1 MNAPTAARLR
11 AEAEKIEQR
20 VLHQEPLTPAYALA
34 VADTLRSMAAQVA
47 ELEAPM
53 ALAAAVKARNA
64 LERLGINLAREEA
77 RG

>member
-1 MNAPTAARLR
+1 MNYPHAARLR
-11 AEAEKIEQR
+11 AEADRIEQR
-20 VLHQEPLTPAYALA
+20 MLAQEPITPAYVLA
-34 VADTLRSMAAQVA
+34 ISDTLRSMADQVA

-64 LERLGINLAREEA
+64 LERLGIHLAREEA